1 MQKRSSEQIPI
12 HLPTASTNTVK
23 SVHPSS
29 TSTAASSKPPSK
41 QRHHL
46 RSKPFRDADYQN
58 QRSMIPKTKV
68 QVLSNGSERRGGA
81 TPTRSED
88 PKGTV
93 LPSRPV
99 TADSQE
105 EQSEI
110 AKKLGESPEG
120 DSMSNSGNQHELHL
134 RNLSPSTEKIPSR
147 NPKEPVRYLYRPS
160 QDLVEKFATRR
171 RLGEQLVEPTGN
183 LIYTFVAQK
192 TEQQV
197 KTQVHHPRLSITK
210 VTEQRIIGSLS
221 SLGPASPPISRQ
233 PQEEPIRVPR
243 RSLNKALKRDRQLLK
258 FEANLRTW
266 KLPARIFHQT
276 TPPHK
281 QYPSLGIAA
290 AVQHR
295 KVGRNETRRR
305 NGYSGTTQVVH
316 HQCSN
321 ESRAG
326 KTYELKLNL

>member
-99 TADSQE
+99 TADSKSRQGTPKGPIRKPHATPVE
-105 EQSEI
+105 KP
-110 AKKLGESPEG
+110 AKKFGEPPEG
-120 DSMSNSGNQHELHL
+120 SSLNDSLDSQ
-134 RNLSPSTEKIPSR
+134 

>member
-1 MQKRSSEQIPI
+1 MLMVSWIDVLIEMLIDVLIVVLIEVLIEVVTVASSKVSSERIPI
-12 HLPTASTNTVK
+12 HPANPSTNTTK

-29 TSTAASSKPPSK
+29 TSTAASSKPPI
-41 QRHHL
+41 R
-46 RSKPFRDADYQN
+46 
-58 QRSMIPKTKV
+58 KTTV

-88 PKGTV
+88 PEGTV
-93 LPSRPV
+93 LPNRPV

-110 AKKLGESPEG
+110 AKKLGGSPEG
-120 DSMSNSGNQHELHL
+120 DPMSNSGNQHELHL
-134 RNLSPSTEKIPSR
+134 RNLSPSTEKISSR
-147 NPKEPVRYLYRPS
+147 NPKEP
-160 QDLVEKFATRR
+160 
-171 RLGEQLVEPTGN
+171 LVEPTGN
-183 LIYTFVAQK
+183 LICTFVKQK

-197 KTQVHHPRLSITK
+197 KTQVHHPRLSITE
-210 VTEQRIIGSLS
+210 VTEQRIIGSLPN
-221 SLGPASPPISRQ
+221 LGPASPPVSRQ

-243 RSLNKALKRDRQLLK
+243 RSLNKALKRDRRLLK
-258 FEANLRTW
+258 FETNLWTW

-290 AVQHR
+290 AVQR
-295 KVGRNETRRR
+295 QKAGRNETRRR
-305 NGYSGTTQVVH
+305 DGYSGTTQVVH

-321 ESRAG
+321 KSRAR